1 MPHPYKFN
9 IQITPSPGV
18 QMECSLSCRSRKFEN
33 ILMGRDDEC
42 STSIFLPIR
51 QKKLPPSLAIH
62 LGISLVVY
70 NSEIWMYIDGRG
82 DHCPPPPLH
91 THTTFQ
97 LIQKLTPHF
106 SPLSRC
112 SLVMSPYQFNSLKIS
127 DYIQCHCGESRY
139 TSHLCSIY

>member
-82 DHCPPPPLH
+82 DHCPPPFTHPYHIPINIEINPPL
-91 THTTFQ
+91 
-97 LIQKLTPHF
+97 F
-106 SPLSRC
+106 SPLQMFTSNV
-112 SLVMSPYQFNSLKIS
+112 SLSIQFTKDIRLYSMPLW
-127 DYIQCHCGESRY
+127 
-139 TSHLCSIY
+139 